1 MKKKTIKKKMKLEI
15 WTQKSGGGG
24 PLITEDVFYEGESL
38 KEIAA
43 LIDKDQNEIDYYMK
57 TGDFKK
63 IQCFCFQG
71 LFIKKAGIVAIKLS
85 EAEY

>member
-1 MKKKTIKKKMKLEI
+1 MMKKKMKLEI
-15 WTQKSGGGG
+15 WTQKSGGG
-24 PLITEDVFYEGESL
+24 PLITEDVIYEGSSI

-43 LIDKDQNEIDYYMK
+43 LINKDQDEIDYYMK

-71 LFIKKAGIVAIKLS
+71 LFIKKAGIVAIKLY
-85 EAEY
+85 EAEF

>member
-1 MKKKTIKKKMKLEI
+1 MMKKKMKLEI

-24 PLITEDVFYEGESL
+24 NAPITEDIVYEGRTL

-43 LIDKDQNEIDYYMK
+43 LIDKDQDEIAYYMQ

-85 EAEY
+85 EAEF

>member
-1 MKKKTIKKKMKLEI
+1 MMKKKMKLEI

-24 PLITEDVFYEGESL
+24 NAPITEDIIYEGRTL

-43 LIDKDQNEIDYYMK
+43 LIDKDQDEIAYYMQ

-85 EAEY
+85 EAEF

>member
-15 WTQKSGGGG
+15 WTQKSGGG

>member
-1 MKKKTIKKKMKLEI
+1 MMKKKMKLEI

-24 PLITEDVFYEGESL
+24 NAPITEDIIYEGRTL

-43 LIDKDQNEIDYYMK
+43 LIDKDQDEIAYYMQ

-63 IQCFCFQG
+63 VQCFCFQG

-85 EAEY
+85 EAEF

>member
-1 MKKKTIKKKMKLEI
+1 MKKKMKLEI
-15 WTQKSGGGG
+15 WTQKSGGGNA
-24 PLITEDVFYEGESL
+24 PITEDIIYEGRTL

-43 LIDKDQNEIDYYMK
+43 LIDKDQDEIAYYMQ

-85 EAEY
+85 EAEF

>member
-1 MKKKTIKKKMKLEI
+1 MDPKI
-15 WTQKSGGGG
+15 GGGNA
-24 PLITEDVFYEGESL
+24 PITEDIIYEGRTL

-43 LIDKDQNEIDYYMK
+43 LIDKDQEEIAYYMQ

-63 IQCFCFQG
+63 IHCFCFQG

-85 EAEY
+85 EAEF

>member
-1 MKKKTIKKKMKLEI
+1 M
-15 WTQKSGGGG
+15 
-24 PLITEDVFYEGESL
+24 ITEDVIYEGSSI

-43 LIDKDQNEIDYYMK
+43 LINKDQDEIDYYMK

-85 EAEY
+85 EAEF